1 MIVLDYQDRRPLYE
15 QVSQKL
21 RQMIEKGILARDQQL
36 PSVRSLAMELSI
48 NPNTIQRAYALL
60 EKEGY
65 ILSGEG
71 ERKFCLSKGKFHG
84 GEKGGILREL
94 HELLV
99 EGFDMGV
106 TRRQVCEQ
114 IDSVYKEGSR

>member
-48 NPNTIQRAYALL
+48 NPNTIHRAYALL
-60 EKEGY
+60 EKEGCIY
-65 ILSGEG
+65 PGKGKGNFVSPKENFME
-71 ERKFCLSKGKFHG
+71 ERKAGFF
-84 GEKGGILREL
+84 REL

>member
-1 MIVLDYQDRRPLYE
+1 MIVLDYQDRRHLYE
-15 QVSQKL
+15 QVAQKL
-21 RQMIEKGILARDQQL
+21 QQMIEKGILKKDQQL

-60 EKEGY
+60 EQEGY
-65 ILSGEG
+65 IYPVKGRGNFVSPPENFME
-71 ERKFCLSKGKFHG
+71 ERIAGFF
-84 GEKGGILREL
+84 REL

-99 EGFDMGV
+99 QGFDMGV

-114 IDSVYKEGSR
+114 IDSVYKEGNR

>member
-65 ILSGEG
+65 IYPVKGKGNFVSPKENFME
-71 ERKFCLSKGKFHG
+71 ERKAGFF
-84 GEKGGILREL
+84 REL

-99 EGFDMGV
+99 EGFDMGI

>member
-65 ILSGEG
+65 IYPV
-71 ERKFCLSKGKFHG
+71 KGKGNFVSPK
-84 GEKGGILREL
+84 ENFMEERL

>member
-1 MIVLDYQDRRPLYE
+1 RNVTGVQTCALPI
-15 QVSQKL
+15 SQKL

-65 ILSGEG
+65 IYPVKGKGNFVSPKENFME
-71 ERKFCLSKGKFHG
+71 ERKRSEERRVGKDW
-84 GEKGGILREL
+84 RY
-94 HELLV
+94 
-99 EGFDMGV
+99 M
-106 TRRQVCEQ
+106 
-114 IDSVYKEGSR
+114 

>member
-1 MIVLDYQDRRPLYE
+1 MFEQMEQRRLA
-15 QVSQKL
+15 SQKL

-36 PSVRSLAMELSI
+36 PSVMSLAMELSI

-65 ILSGEG
+65 IYPVKGKGNFVSPKENFME
-71 ERKFCLSKGKFHG
+71 ERKAGFF
-84 GEKGGILREL
+84 REL

>member
-1 MIVLDYQDRRPLYE
+1 
-15 QVSQKL
+15 
-21 RQMIEKGILARDQQL
+21 
-36 PSVRSLAMELSI
+36 MELSI

-65 ILSGEG
+65 IYPVKGKGNFVSPKENFME
-71 ERKFCLSKGKFHG
+71 ERKAGFF
-84 GEKGGILREL
+84 REL

>member
-65 ILSGEG
+65 IYPV
-71 ERKFCLSKGKFHG
+71 KGKGNFVSPK
-84 GEKGGILREL
+84 ENFMEERN
-94 HELLV
+94 ELLV